1 MAMVKANRK
10 LYLFIASFLA
20 ALAVFSA
27 AHANIAGTPHDLGG
41 GICEYC
47 HTPAASGPPV
57 PQLWTHQPPS
67 KASFTMYDSP
77 MTTLETSGQPHG
89 VSLVCLACHDGVTSP
104 NALLKNSAPVIGRS
118 RLGIPLV
125 LGQHDPTSRHPISV
139 NYDSR
144 ALGTDFN
151 VTSARHVGGLPL
163 FRSPEDA
170 AVRSRVECASC
181 HNPHDMTFGRY
192 LRMENT
198 RSEMCLTCHNL

>member
-1 MAMVKANRK
+1 MGRTYSK
-10 LYLFIASFLA
+10 LCLFVASFLTG
-20 ALAVFSA
+20 LGVVSA

-47 HTPAASGPPV
+47 HTPAANGPTAAP
-57 PQLWTHQPPS
+57 LWTRQAPS

-77 MTTLETSGQPHG
+77 MTAQEAGGQPHG
-89 VSLVCLACHDGVTSP
+89 VSLVCLACHDGVTSH
-104 NALLKNSAPVIGRS
+104 NALLQNSAPVTGRS
-118 RLGIPLV
+118 RLGVPLV

-144 ALGTDFN
+144 AVGTDFN
-151 VTSARHVGGLPL
+151 VTSARDVGGLPL
-163 FRSPEDA
+163 FRSSEDA
-170 AVRSRVECASC
+170 SVRSRVECASC

-192 LRMENT
+192 LRMENG